1 MKIAPLTDNVAVL
14 IHEDTEVVFTPA
26 FKPKTEVI
34 KQQRQQIQEEYEYT
48 IWDACW
54 EHMCVDVCFKIK
66 YFCCVFVFL
75 IIVAVVIFFIACGRD
90 MCPGT
95 GMRGSSRRSPPPY

>member
-1 MKIAPLTDNVAVL
+1 MKIAPLNDNVAVL

-34 KQQRQQIQEEYEYT
+34 KQQRQEEDYT

-54 EHMCVDVCFKIK
+54 EHMCVDLYFKIK

-75 IIVAVVIFFIACGRD
+75 IIIGVVVFFIACGHD